1 MLDQCG
7 DIQWPWPDQ
16 TAATASDPF
25 NQPPSERRL
34 FENGQFFHP
43 DGRALFNFEPPRA
56 LPETPDDEFP
66 FLLLTGRGTSAQW
79 HTGSRTNKSG
89 VLRALSPARCYV
101 EINPRDALRLGITP
115 NGTVRVRSR
124 RGELTAAAF
133 ITSTI
138 QPGQVFIPMHYA
150 SVNQLTLA
158 AFDPYSRQ
166 PAYKAC
172 AVELAPLT

>member
-1 MLDQCG
+1 MDARFS
-7 DIQWPWPDQ
+7 
-16 TAATASDPF
+16 TS
-25 NQPPSERRL
+25 SR
-34 FENGQFFHP
+34 
-43 DGRALFNFEPPRA
+43 RA

-89 VLRALSPARCYV
+89 VLRTLSPARCYV
-101 EINPRDALRLGITP
+101 EINPRDALRLGIAP
-115 NGTVRVRSR
+115 NGAVCVCSR

-133 ITSTI
+133 VTSTI